1 MWLEL
6 DCVGASQLFENCF
19 DNIFWFSGL
28 IEACEGFFFFFI
40 VKLSIFILW
49 KEIDILNV
57 QITILPFD
65 TQNDQF
71 TLEVKLGLWNRVST
85 TAYATSIM
93 RK

>member
-6 DCVGASQLFENCF
+6 DCVGASRQFENCF

-28 IEACEGFFFFFI
+28 IEARDVFFFI